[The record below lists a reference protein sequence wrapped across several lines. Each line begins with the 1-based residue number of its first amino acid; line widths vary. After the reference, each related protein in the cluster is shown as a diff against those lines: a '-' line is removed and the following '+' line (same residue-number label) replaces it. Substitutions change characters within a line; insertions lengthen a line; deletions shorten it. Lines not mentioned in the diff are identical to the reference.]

1 MGIDWNQRAH
11 APLILM
17 NKVTVLHLI
26 ESLAFGGAE
35 VTLSLLVA
43 HLRRGAYDPIVCCLT
58 GGPLKT
64 EIERNGVPVI
74 TLNITRRSI
83 LLLPMFL
90 LDITRAVIKLCLIV
104 RRRNVAI
111 IHAHLVDC
119 VMLGGIVGKLSGR
132 RVVASFP
139 GPNLLPLDRKAGAL
153 RNHLR
158 RFFYRIGAK
167 LVDRFVAVSDE
178 VKATLAEMVG
188 VGAEKI
194 TVVHSGVDLSE
205 QDRPI
210 PLESLYGKL
219 GMAPDETIVTCVG
232 RLVPNKGH
240 RYLIEAT
247 KEVIRRHPEV
257 RVLLVGAGPSRED
270 LTKLVSE
277 LGLDQHVRFL
287 PDCLDT
293 REILA
298 ITTAF
303 VLPSLGE
310 GISVALLEAMAAG
323 KPVIATAVPGNTD
336 VVVAGVTGL
345 LVPAQDAS
353 ALAQAISELLADP
366 CGARRMGAAGRVRV
380 KNHFSFDNTCRR
392 VEGLYDEVM
401 GCK

>member
-1 MGIDWNQRAH
+1 
-11 APLILM
+11 
-17 NKVTVLHLI
+17 
-26 ESLAFGGAE
+26 
-35 VTLSLLVA
+35 
-43 HLRRGAYDPIVCCLT
+43 
-58 GGPLKT
+58 
-64 EIERNGVPVI
+64 
-74 TLNITRRSI
+74 
-83 LLLPMFL
+83 
-90 LDITRAVIKLCLIV
+90 
-104 RRRNVAI
+104 
-111 IHAHLVDC
+111 
-119 VMLGGIVGKLSGR
+119 
-132 RVVASFP
+132 
-139 GPNLLPLDRKAGAL
+139 
-153 RNHLR
+153 
-158 RFFYRIGAK
+158 
-167 LVDRFVAVSDE
+167 
-178 VKATLAEMVG
+178 MVG

-194 TVVHSGVDLSE
+194 TIVHSGVDLSE
-205 QDRPI
+205 LDRPI

-257 RVLLVGAGPSRED
+257 RVLLVGAGPSRET

-287 PDCLDT
+287 ADCPDT

-353 ALAQAISELLADP
+353 ALAQAICELLADP

-380 KNHFSFDNTCRR
+380 KNHFSFDNTRSR
-392 VEGLYDEVM
+392 IEGLYDEVM
-401 GCK
+401 ACK